1 MESSRVAELI
11 FTCRDA
17 VLGAGLDDRL
27 QDAIE
32 VPQHNALLAGHL
44 LLLRCLRRRN
54 GLLDLLRLLVHQG
67 LQVGFVWLVG
77 WLAVRSDRIS
87 LVIGHTKVFSHS
99 YSHFAIS
106 YSSRQAFQTNLILGF
121 VFFFGFI
128 QFLSVGMK
136 SGLIW

>member
-44 LLLRCLRRRN
+44 LLLRRLRRRN

-77 WLAVRSDRIS
+77 WRCVGCVRIGSVWSLGTQRYFHIHIRIS
-87 LVIGHTKVFSHS
+87 RF
-99 YSHFAIS
+99 
-106 YSSRQAFQTNLILGF
+106 R
-121 VFFFGFI
+121 I
-128 QFLSVGMK
+128 QVDKRFK
-136 SGLIW
+136 QI